1 MNTDLFLQRHGLDG
15 NPFRGEE
22 ARQDAVFDRVEA
34 DFRHPDFSKIL
45 GDLAHPA
52 SAVVFG
58 ERGSGK
64 TALRMQFE
72 TVLSVSNRDDSGSRT
87 LVVAHDEFNPMLAAI
102 RQQMDGG
109 VDDAVL
115 ESVSVSDHLD
125 AILAK
130 AVPLLVDAIV
140 GGKAED
146 ETVFG
151 AKAVARRTMRTANLD
166 DRNDLLRLQMLYD
179 RSSSGVIVGDRSKRL
194 RRALRLRGRSRVG
207 LASSVTAAML
217 VFATA
222 WSVVVLLGRV
232 RADWIGWAPAGL
244 FLFAALIAAGAGI
257 RSSHRLRRTAAGARQ
272 RLRTLDRG
280 GDGFIASLRQA
291 SPADLGDAIP
301 PAAPAGEEWR
311 IARMEDLVRI
321 LGILGVQGIVVL
333 IDRVDEPVMVRGD
346 PGRMRSLV
354 WPLLRNKVLQMPGV
368 GLKFLLPLELRELLN
383 RESSDFFRQARLD
396 KQNLVEKLTW
406 SGATLFDLCNARM
419 KACAT
424 AEASPGLMKL
434 FHKDVDRREVV
445 DALDQMQ
452 QPRDAF
458 KFLYALVQEHCSNLV
473 ELDEDPGIAR
483 PTLDLVRKRHVERR
497 EEVLRGLRA
506 G

>member
-22 ARQDAVFDRVEA
+22 ARQDAVFDRI
-34 DFRHPDFSKIL
+34 DTGFRHPEFSKIL

-72 TVLSVSNRDDSGSRT
+72 AVLAASNHDDGGSRT

-102 RQQMDGG
+102 RKQMDGG
-109 VDDAVL
+109 DDDAVL
-115 ESVSVSDHLD
+115 QSVSVSDHLD

-130 AVPLLVDAIV
+130 SVPLIVDVIIGDQGA
-140 GGKAED
+140 D
-146 ETVFG
+146 ESVLGSKVT
-151 AKAVARRTMRTANLD
+151 ARRTMRRASRD

-179 RSSSGVIVGDRSKRL
+179 RSSSSVIAGDRAKRL

-207 LASSVTAAML
+207 LASAVTAAML
-217 VFATA
+217 VLATA

-232 RADWIGWAPAGL
+232 PDDWIGWAPAGL
-244 FLFAALIAAGAGI
+244 FLFSALIAAGAGV
-257 RSSHRLRRTAAGARQ
+257 RSAHRLRRAAADAHR
-272 RLRTLDRG
+272 RLRPLDRG
-280 GDGFIASLRQA
+280 ASGFIASLRQA
-291 SPADLGDAIP
+291 SPAGLGDAIP
-301 PAAPAGEEWR
+301 PATPAGEEWR
-311 IARMEDLVRI
+311 IARMEDFVRI
-321 LGILGVQGIVVL
+321 LDLLGVQGIVVL
-333 IDRVDEPVMVRGD
+333 VDRVDEPVMVRGD
-346 PGRMRSLV
+346 PGRMKSLV
-354 WPLLRNKVLQMPGV
+354 WPLLRNKILQMPGV
-368 GLKFLLPLELRELLN
+368 GLKFLLPLELREFLN

-406 SGATLFDLCNARM
+406 SGATLFDLCNARIR
-419 KACAT
+419 ACA
-424 AEASPGLMKL
+424 AVEASPNLMDL
-434 FHKDVDRREVV
+434 FHEDVDRREVV

-458 KFLYALVQEHCSNLV
+458 KFLYGLVQEHCSNLV
-473 ELDEDPGIAR
+473 EADEDAGIAQ
-483 PTLDLVRKRHVERR
+483 PTLDLVRKRHDERR